1 VAGQALVP
9 RNFDGWR
16 APGDWSDGCAG
27 RLKMSAL
34 KAAFNQEPEGQFEI
48 RCRRLLF
55 RSWNRGTQESDLI
68 LGTFAETSLASFDGI
83 QLDRLEALLD
93 CSDPDLF
100 DWIFGVTAPP
110 AQHDH
115 DVMRLLRDFCVAR
128 KIIPQAQ

>member
-1 VAGQALVP
+1 MADVNHCGLGQEHDHADV
-9 RNFDGWR
+9 
-16 APGDWSDGCAG
+16 
-27 RLKMSAL
+27 
-34 KAAFNQEPEGQFEI
+34 

-68 LGTFAETSLASFDGI
+68 LGSFAETSLAKFDGV

-100 DWIFGVTAPP
+100 DWIFGVTPPP

-115 DVMRLLRDFCVAR
+115 DVMRLLRDFCIAR
-128 KIIPQAQ
+128 QTIPQARQPSRS

>member
-1 VAGQALVP
+1 MKTLTNVSHQP
-9 RNFDGWR
+9 R
-16 APGDWSDGCAG
+16 
-27 RLKMSAL
+27 
-34 KAAFNQEPEGQFEI
+34 ETQFEI

-68 LGTFAETSLASFDGI
+68 LGSFAETSLTSFDSI
-83 QLDRLEALLD
+83 QFDRLEALLD

-128 KIIPQAQ
+128 QIIPRPQQQSRA

>member
-1 VAGQALVP
+1 MEIATMAHVNHRGL
-9 RNFDGWR
+9 
-16 APGDWSDGCAG
+16 G
-27 RLKMSAL
+27 REHDHADV
-34 KAAFNQEPEGQFEI
+34 

-68 LGTFAETSLASFDGI
+68 LGSFAETSLAKFDGV

-100 DWIFGVTAPP
+100 DWIFGVTPPP

-115 DVMRLLRDFCVAR
+115 DVMRLLRDFCIAR
-128 KIIPQAQ
+128 QTIPQARQPSRS